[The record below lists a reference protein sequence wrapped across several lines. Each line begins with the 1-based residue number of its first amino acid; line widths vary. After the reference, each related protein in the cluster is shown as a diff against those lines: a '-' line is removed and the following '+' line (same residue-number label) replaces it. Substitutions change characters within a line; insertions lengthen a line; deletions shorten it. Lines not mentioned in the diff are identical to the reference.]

1 MDSYIETSSIDSS
14 KLTFLYNKED
24 MEIAEELFQQQA
36 GITKE
41 KIVHIH
47 FNYDN

>member
-1 MDSYIETSSIDSS
+1 MDSTIETGSIDSS
-14 KLTFLYNKED
+14 KLTFLYHKED

-36 GITKE
+36 GTK
-41 KIVHIH
+41 KKNIVHIH

>member
-1 MDSYIETSSIDSS
+1 
-14 KLTFLYNKED
+14 

-47 FNYDN
+47 FNYDKWEAKSNQSLSTNIKDDRKMPDK